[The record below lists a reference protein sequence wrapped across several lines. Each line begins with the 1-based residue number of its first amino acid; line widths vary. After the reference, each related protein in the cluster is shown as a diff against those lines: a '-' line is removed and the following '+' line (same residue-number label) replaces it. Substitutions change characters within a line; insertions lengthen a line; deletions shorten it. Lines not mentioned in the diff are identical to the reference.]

1 VNIATAETVRFKV
14 RQDMKGPR
22 MYHCHIL
29 EHEDQG
35 MMGLLDVT

>member
-1 VNIATAETVRFKV
+1 VDVPPAETVRFKV
-14 RQDMKGPR
+14 RQDMKGLR

-35 MMGLLDVT
+35 MMGLLAVI